1 MGVKMKAIVLEN
13 INEFVKK
20 EISYPE
26 SKPGYAIIKINALG
40 ICGSDIHAFSGN
52 QPMFS
57 FPKII
62 GHEIAAE
69 IVESKKFEQGKA
81 ITLMPYI
88 SCGKCIACING
99 KENACENLSVLGV
112 HSDGGMTEY
121 MSVPEDIILPV
132 DGLSANQIAMIEPL
146 AISEHAFSRAKAKE
160 DEIVVVSGVGPIGMG
175 IIVMA
180 KYRKAK
186 VIAVDFNED
195 RLKFARD
202 VLKADYVIKPDDTLV
217 DQVKKITNDS
227 MATKVYD
234 ATGNKYAMN
243 NAVNLLSHGGS
254 MVFVGLHKENIEITD
269 LLFHK
274 REATLYASRAAYKK
288 DFETV
293 IEMIQSSFFDPNH
306 LVTAS
311 LTMDNFIEK
320 FDETIKDSNA
330 IKTVVTF

>member
-1 MGVKMKAIVLEN
+1 MKAIVLEN

-20 EISYPE
+20 ERAYPE
-26 SKPGYAIIKINALG
+26 SKPGYAIIKMTALG

-69 IVESKKFEQGKA
+69 IVESAHLVKGTPV
-81 ITLMPYI
+81 TLMPYI
-88 SCGKCIACING
+88 SCGTCIACLNG

-112 HSDGGMTEY
+112 HSDGGLTEY
-121 MSVPEDIILPV
+121 LSVPENIILPV
-132 DGLSANQIAMIEPL
+132 DGLTPNQIAMVEPL
-146 AISEHAFSRAKAKE
+146 SISEHAFSRAPAKE
-160 DEIVVVSGVGPIGMG
+160 DEIIVVSGVGPIGMG

-195 RLKFARD
+195 RLEFAKT
-202 VLKADYVIKPDDTLV
+202 VLKADYILKPDETLV
-217 DQVKKITNDS
+217 DKVAKITNKS

-234 ATGNKYAMN
+234 ATGNKHAMN

-254 MVFVGLHKENIEITD
+254 MVFVGLHKENIDITD

-274 REATLYASRAAYKK
+274 REATLLASRAAYKK
-288 DFETV
+288 DFKTV
-293 IEMIQSSFFDPNH
+293 IEMIQSGFFNPDH
-306 LVTAS
+306 FVTAT
-311 LTMDNFIEK
+311 LNMNNFIDQ
-320 FDETIKDSNA
+320 FAITIADKNA